1 MTVLLQEKRMK
12 KLLIC
17 IGLLVSSVSYAQI
30 TGAGATF
37 PAPIYSKWAAA
48 YNKET
53 GITVNYNAI
62 GSGGGVTQIEAKTVD
77 FGASDDPTPDAR
89 LKDKGLYQF
98 PSVIGGITPVINI
111 KGIEAGKMILDGKTL
126 ADIYQGKITKW
137 NDPAITKLN
146 PGLTLPDIVINV
158 VVRADSSGTTAV
170 FTDYLSK
177 VNPEFKTG
185 TGTGKTVTWK
195 PTNLTAGKGNAG
207 VSATVQ
213 QLSGAIGYVE
223 YAFAKQSKL
232 TYVAMKNRK
241 GVVVQPD
248 DLTFA
253 ESAKTAD
260 WSVPNMAVNL
270 NDLDGW
276 PITAA
281 TFILIYPTGEK
292 TKQVTKFFEWVY
304 TKGDKDATDLDYVP
318 LPQKVKDQVR
328 ADWVKLV
335 K

>member
-1 MTVLLQEKRMK
+1 MK
-12 KLLIC
+12 KIVGILLAAAAFAAQ
-17 IGLLVSSVSYAQI
+17 AQI

-53 GITVNYNAI
+53 GTTVNYNPI
-62 GSGGGVTQIEAKTVD
+62 GSGGGVAQIIAKTVD
-77 FGASDDPTPDAR
+77 FGASDDPTPDTK
-89 LKDKGLYQF
+89 LKEVGLYQF
-98 PSVIGGITPVINI
+98 PSVIGGVVAVINI
-111 KGIEAGKMILDGKTL
+111 KGIEPGKMILDGKTL
-126 ADIYQGKITKW
+126 ADIYQGKISKW
-137 NDPAITKLN
+137 NDAAITKLN
-146 PGLTLPDIVINV
+146 PSLALPDAAINV
-158 VVRADSSGTTAV
+158 VVRADGSGTTAV

-177 VNPEFKTG
+177 VNPEFKAG

-195 PTNLTAGKGNAG
+195 PVNLSAGKGNAG
-207 VSATVQ
+207 VAANVQ
-213 QLSGAIGYVE
+213 QLAGSIGYVE

-232 TYVAMKNRK
+232 THVAMKNRK

-260 WSVPNMAVNL
+260 WSTPNMAVNL

-281 TFILIYPTGEK
+281 TFILIYPAGEK
-292 TKQVTKFFEWVY
+292 TKQVTKFFDWVY

-328 ADWVKLV
+328 ADWAKLV

>member
-1 MTVLLQEKRMK
+1 MKKFLVGVLLSAAAFAAQ
-12 KLLIC
+12 
-17 IGLLVSSVSYAQI
+17 AQI

-53 GITVNYNAI
+53 GTSVNYNPI
-62 GSGGGVTQIEAKTVD
+62 GSGGGVAQIIAKTVD
-77 FGASDDPTPDAR
+77 FGASDDPTADAK
-89 LKDKGLYQF
+89 LKEVGLYQF
-98 PSVIGGITPVINI
+98 PSVIGGIVPVINI
-111 KGIEAGKMILDGKTL
+111 KGIEPGKMILDGKTL
-126 ADIYQGKITKW
+126 ADIYQGKISKW
-137 NDPAITKLN
+137 NDAAIAKLN
-146 PGLTLPDIVINV
+146 PGLALPDAAINV
-158 VVRADSSGTTAV
+158 VVRADGSGTTAV
-170 FTDYLSK
+170 FTDYLSR

-195 PTNLTAGKGNAG
+195 PTNLSAGKGNAG
-207 VSATVQ
+207 VAANVQ
-213 QLSGAIGYVE
+213 QLAGSIGYVE

-232 TYVAMKNRK
+232 THVAMKNRK
-241 GVVVQPD
+241 GAVVQPD

-292 TKQVTKFFEWVY
+292 TKQVTKFFDWVY

-328 ADWVKLV
+328 ADWAKLV

>member
-1 MTVLLQEKRMK
+1 MK
-12 KLLIC
+12 KLLALCFGFFATIAQ
-17 IGLLVSSVSYAQI
+17 AQI

-53 GITVNYNAI
+53 GVTVNYSPI

-77 FGASDDPTPDAR
+77 FGASDDPSSDAR

-98 PSVIGGITPVINI
+98 PSVIGGLVAVVNL
-111 KGIEAGKMILDGKTL
+111 KGIEAGKMVLDGKTL

-146 PGLTLPDIVINV
+146 AGLTFPDAAINV
-158 VVRADSSGTTAV
+158 VVRSDSSGTTAV

-177 VNPEFKTG
+177 VNSEFKSG
-185 TGTGKTVTWK
+185 TGAGKTVTWK
-195 PTNLTAGKGNAG
+195 PVNLTGGKGNAG
-207 VSATVQ
+207 VAANVQ
-213 QLSGAIGYVE
+213 QLPNSIGYVE

-232 TYVAMKNRK
+232 THIAMKNRK

-260 WSVPNMAVNL
+260 WSVPNMSVNL

-292 TKQVTKFFEWVY
+292 TKQVTKFFDWVY
-304 TKGDKDATDLDYVP
+304 TKGDKDAVDLDYVP
-318 LPQKVKDQVR
+318 LPAKVKDQVR
-328 ADWVKLV
+328 AEWAKLV

>member
-1 MTVLLQEKRMK
+1 MK
-12 KLLIC
+12 KLICSIFALLI
-17 IGLLVSSVSYAQI
+17 STTSYAQI

-53 GITVNYNAI
+53 GTTVNYNPV
-62 GSGGGVTQIEAKTVD
+62 GSGGGVTQIINKTVD
-77 FGASDDPTPDAR
+77 FGASDDPTPDAK
-89 LKDKGLYQF
+89 LKEVGLYQF
-98 PSVIGGITPVINI
+98 PSVIGGIVPVINI
-111 KGIEAGKMILDGKTL
+111 KGIEPGKMILDGKTL
-126 ADIYQGKITKW
+126 ADIYQGKIAKW
-137 NDPAITKLN
+137 NDPAIVKLN
-146 PGLTLPDIVINV
+146 PGLTLPDTAINV

-170 FTDYLSK
+170 YTDYLSK
-177 VNPEFKTG
+177 VNPDFKTG
-185 TGTGKTVTWK
+185 TGAGKTVTWK
-195 PTNLTAGKGNAG
+195 PVNLSAGKGNAG
-207 VSATVQ
+207 VAANVQ
-213 QLSGAIGYVE
+213 QLQFSIGYVE

-232 TYVAMKNRK
+232 THVAMKNRK

-253 ESAKTAD
+253 EAAKTAD

-292 TKQVTKFFEWVY
+292 TKQVTKFFDWVY

-328 ADWVKLV
+328 VDWLKLV

>member
-1 MTVLLQEKRMK
+1 MK
-12 KLLIC
+12 KLL
-17 IGLLVSSVSYAQI
+17 GLFFVLFTSIASAQI

-53 GITVNYNAI
+53 GTTVNYNPI

-98 PSVIGGITPVINI
+98 PSVIGGLVAVVNI
-111 KGIEAGKMILDGKTL
+111 KGIEAGKMVLDGKTL
-126 ADIYQGKITKW
+126 ADIYQGKISKW
-137 NDPAITKLN
+137 NDPAIVKLN
-146 PGLTLPDIVINV
+146 AGLAFPDAAINV
-158 VVRADSSGTTAV
+158 VARSDSSGTTAV

-177 VNPEFKTG
+177 VNPEFKAG
-185 TGTGKTVTWK
+185 TGSGKTVTWK
-195 PTNLTAGKGNAG
+195 PTNLTGGKGNAG
-207 VSATVQ
+207 VAANVQ
-213 QLSGAIGYVE
+213 QLPNSIGYVE

-232 TYVAMKNRK
+232 VHVAMKNRK
-241 GVVVQPD
+241 GAIVQPD

-253 ESAKTAD
+253 ESAKSAD

-292 TKQVTKFFEWVY
+292 TKQVTKFFDWVY

-318 LPQKVKDQVR
+318 LPQRVKDQVR
-328 ADWVKLV
+328 ADWAKLV

>member
-1 MTVLLQEKRMK
+1 MK
-12 KLLIC
+12 KL
-17 IGLLVSSVSYAQI
+17 IGILLAAAAFAAQAQI

-53 GITVNYNAI
+53 GTTVNYNPI

-77 FGASDDPTPDAR
+77 FGASDDPTPDTR

-137 NDPAITKLN
+137 NDAAIVKLN

-170 FTDYLSK
+170 FTDYLSR
-177 VNPEFKTG
+177 VNADFKTG
-185 TGTGKTVTWK
+185 TGVGKTVTWK

-207 VSATVQ
+207 VAANVQ
-213 QLSGAIGYVE
+213 QLPGAIGYVE

-232 TYVAMKNRK
+232 PYVAMKNRK
-241 GVVVQPD
+241 GVIVQPD

-260 WSVPNMAVNL
+260 WSVPNMSVNL

-281 TFILIYPTGEK
+281 TFILIYPNGEK
-292 TKQVTKFFEWVY
+292 TKQVTKFFDWVY
-304 TKGDKDATDLDYVP
+304 TKGDKDAVDLDYVP

-328 ADWVKLV
+328 ADWAKLV

>member
-1 MTVLLQEKRMK
+1 MK
-12 KLLIC
+12 KILLAALISL
-17 IGLLVSSVSYAQI
+17 GFSAQAQV

-53 GITVNYNAI
+53 GTTVNYNPI
-62 GSGGGVTQIEAKTVD
+62 GSGGGVAQIIAKTVD
-77 FGASDDPTPDAR
+77 FGASDDPTSDAK
-89 LKDKGLYQF
+89 LKEVGLYQF
-98 PSVIGGITPVINI
+98 PSVIGGIVPVINI
-111 KGIEAGKMILDGKTL
+111 KGIEPGKMILDGKTL
-126 ADIYQGKITKW
+126 ADIYQGKISKW
-137 NDPAITKLN
+137 NDAAIAKLN
-146 PGLTLPDIVINV
+146 PGLALPDATINV

-170 FTDYLSK
+170 YTDYLSK

-185 TGTGKTVTWK
+185 TGAGKTVTWK
-195 PTNLTAGKGNAG
+195 PANLSAGKGNAG
-207 VSATVQ
+207 VAANVQ
-213 QLSGAIGYVE
+213 QLAGSIGYVE

-232 TYVAMKNRK
+232 THVAMKNRK

-260 WSVPNMAVNL
+260 WSTPNMAVNL

-281 TFILIYPTGEK
+281 TFILVYPKGEK
-292 TKQVTKFFEWVY
+292 TAQVTKFFDWVY

-328 ADWVKLV
+328 SDWLKFN

>member
-1 MTVLLQEKRMK
+1 MK
-12 KLLIC
+12 KLLALCFGFFATIAQ
-17 IGLLVSSVSYAQI
+17 AQI

-53 GITVNYNAI
+53 GVTVNYSPI

-77 FGASDDPTPDAR
+77 FGASDDPSSDAR

-98 PSVIGGITPVINI
+98 PSVIGGLVAVVNL
-111 KGIEAGKMILDGKTL
+111 KGIEAGKMVLDGKTL
-126 ADIYQGKITKW
+126 ADIYQGKINKW

-146 PGLTLPDIVINV
+146 AGLTFPDAAINV
-158 VVRADSSGTTAV
+158 VVRSDSSGTTAV

-177 VNPEFKTG
+177 VNAEFKSG

-195 PTNLTAGKGNAG
+195 PANLTGGKGNAG
-207 VSATVQ
+207 VAANVQ
-213 QLSGAIGYVE
+213 QLPNSIGYVE

-232 TYVAMKNRK
+232 THVAMKNRK

-253 ESAKTAD
+253 ESAKAAD
-260 WSVPNMAVNL
+260 WSVPNMSVNL

-292 TKQVTKFFEWVY
+292 TKQVTKFFDWVY
-304 TKGDKDATDLDYVP
+304 TKGDKDAVDLDYVP

-328 ADWVKLV
+328 AEWAKLV